1 MKKDLEIKAVEIVR
15 HIRDTHCEQL
25 KGKSWDE
32 QVAFYQ
38 KKARLLHDELKPI
51 EAKVHEAQAG

>member
-15 HIRDTHCEQL
+15 HIRDTHYEQL
-25 KGKSWDE
+25 KGKSWDQ

-38 KKARLLHDELKPI
+38 KKARLLHDELKPK
-51 EAKVHEAQAG
+51 EAKGYEAQAG

>member
-15 HIRDTHCEQL
+15 HIRDAHYEQL

-38 KKARLLHDELKPI
+38 KKARLLHDELKSM
-51 EAKVHEAQAG
+51 EAKVHEAR

>member
-1 MKKDLEIKAVEIVR
+1 MKKDIEIKAVEIVR
-15 HIRDTHCEQL
+15 HIRNTHYEHL
-25 KGKSWDE
+25 KGKSWNE

-51 EAKVHEAQAG
+51 EAKVHEAQTG

>member
-15 HIRDTHCEQL
+15 HIRNAHHEQL

-38 KKARLLHDELKPI
+38 RKANFLHAELKPM
-51 EAKVHEAQAG
+51 EAKVHETQAG